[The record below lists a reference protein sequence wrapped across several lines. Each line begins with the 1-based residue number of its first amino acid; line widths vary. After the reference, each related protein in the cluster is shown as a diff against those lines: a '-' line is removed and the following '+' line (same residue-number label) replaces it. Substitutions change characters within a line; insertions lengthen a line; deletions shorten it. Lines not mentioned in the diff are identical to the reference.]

1 MLVRVEQG
9 AVLAIGQLS
18 HAWMSGQIA
27 RAWGNERFGALE
39 PLEEVALGAEQHD
52 VGWAAFDLHPRVSSA
67 TGLPRS
73 FTETTVAEHLKIW
86 RGAPERLLS
95 QSLRAAL
102 VVSLHGRTLS
112 ERRLGTARAGAPR
125 LREHIAEER
134 ARQRSLRAQLDVSA
148 EEAERLRR
156 LIWAWDGLSLALCNG
171 WEPFTSRDVPAADGV
186 SDLELGR
193 RRGGLFTLDPWPFAS
208 ARVELRCEARRLR
221 PRYADDAA
229 LRRDFERA
237 EPVTLRFSLVPARPR
252 RRSSRAELAPRSRSR
267 ARGPADA
274 PPGDPPG

>member
-27 RAWGNERFGALE
+27 RAWGNERFGPVE
-39 PLEEVALGAEQHD
+39 RPEEVALGAEQHD
-52 VGWAAFDLHPRVSSA
+52 VGWAAFDLRPQINPS

-73 FTETTVAEHLKIW
+73 FTETTVAEHLEIW

-112 ERRLGTARAGAPR
+112 ERRLRSAPEGAPR
-125 LREHIAEER
+125 LREHIEEER
-134 ARQRSLRAQLDVSA
+134 VRQRALRAQLGVSS
-148 EEAERLRR
+148 EQAERLRG

-171 WEPFTSRDVPAADGV
+171 WEPFTSRDVPTADGLA
-186 SDLELGR
+186 DLEL
-193 RRGGLFTLDPWPFAS
+193 RGQRAGLFTLDPWPFAA
-208 ARVELRCEARRLR
+208 ARVEVRCEARRLR
-221 PRYADDAA
+221 PRYADEAA
-229 LRRDFERA
+229 LRGDFERA
-237 EPVTLRFSLVPARPR
+237 EPVALAFSLVPV
-252 RRSSRAELAPRSRSR
+252 
-267 ARGPADA
+267 G
-274 PPGDPPG
+274 